1 MDVGNRI
8 KSRRTEIGMTL
19 KEVAKKLGVKD
30 ATVQRYESGNIKNL
44 KYETITKLAEILNV
58 SPNWIV
64 GWESNKEA
72 NSQIPIDMQSDELNF
87 VGLSNI
93 LDSMGMQKFRRRQ
106 PMKRT
111 HRHIIRAS

>member
-1 MDVGNRI
+1 MFSSLVSDVFTQKNNVCAFIKMFLIKKVVIFGN
-8 KSRRTEIGMTL
+8 
-19 KEVAKKLGVKD
+19 
-30 ATVQRYESGNIKNL
+30 
-44 KYETITKLAEILNV
+44 
-58 SPNWIV
+58 
-64 GWESNKEA
+64 
-72 NSQIPIDMQSDELNF
+72 